1 MLPNGEHAVVDAAKV
16 RDYLLSSAH
25 PVGRF
30 KAAVF
35 LALGYTAES
44 WPQLQ
49 SDLLALGQ
57 FGEARPGQTSL
68 YGQKYEVSGILSGP
82 NGRQAVF
89 TTVWLVRPGES
100 NPRFIT
106 AFPE

>member
-1 MLPNGEHAVVDAAKV
+1 MLPNRTRAVVDAAKV
-16 RDYLLSSAH
+16 RDYLLSGAH

-35 LALGYTAES
+35 FALGYTAEG

-49 SDLLALGQ
+49 ADLLALAQG
-57 FGEARPGQTSL
+57 GDARPGQASQ
-68 YGQKYEVSGILSGP
+68 YGQKYEVSGTLRGP

-89 TTVWLVRPGES
+89 TTVWFVPAGES